1 MSDIRTALEEA
12 FNADEGSG
20 HAEPS
25 ETVSQDV
32 HDDVSS
38 LEGSGDAQADHSEQ
52 KQTRARDENGR
63 FAPKEP
69 AEVPKESP
77 APVESSAPAHQT
89 RNPFSSWKPDAQSA
103 LMKAER
109 GEALTPEEL
118 KLLRVEA
125 ERRESDFHRGVS
137 EFKSHSE
144 RAKAYDAAIAPYQQH
159 LQRLGVDAPTAINA
173 LMKADV
179 TLRTSDPATK
189 AQYFAQ
195 LAREYGID
203 LEQVQQPQPVD
214 PQLQYVTQQLNELR
228 QQQMLWQNQQHQQ
241 EQYRVQNELQSF
253 ATSDKKH
260 FDAVRNDMADLLET
274 GKAKD
279 LQEAYDM
286 AVWMRPDVRQ
296 TLIEQQLADAQR
308 KAVEQAQ
315 SQRAKTAAVGVKGS
329 SPIGAGGQPVSGSL
343 RDIISAQFADN

>member
-1 MSDIRTALEEA
+1 MTDIRSALEEA
-12 FNADEGSG
+12 FNEADKPETEEVKAVATDAEAKQTEETA
-20 HAEPS
+20 AEPA
-25 ETVSQDV
+25 
-32 HDDVSS
+32 
-38 LEGSGDAQADHSEQ
+38 EG
-52 KQTRARDENGR
+52 RARDEQGR
-63 FAPKEP
+63 FAPKVATEAKEAHEPVPEP
-69 AEVPKESP
+69 AP
-77 APVESSAPAHQT
+77 APPA
-89 RNPFSSWKPDAQSA
+89 RNPFSSWKPDAQTA

-125 ERRESDFHRGVS
+125 ERRESDFHKGVS
-137 EFKSHSE
+137 EFKTHSE
-144 RAKAYDAAIAPYQQH
+144 RAKAYDQAIAPYQQH

-203 LEQVQQPQPVD
+203 LAQVQNPAPVD
-214 PQLQYVTQQLNELR
+214 PQTQFLTQQLNELR
-228 QQQMLWQNQQHQQ
+228 QQQQMWQNQVQQQ
-241 EQYRVQNELQSF
+241 EQMRVQNELQQF
-253 ATSDKKH
+253 ATADKKH

-274 GKAKD
+274 GKAKN

-286 AVWMRPDVRQ
+286 AVLMRPDVRQ

-308 KAVEQAQ
+308 KALEQAQ
-315 SQRAKTAAVGVKGS
+315 AQRAKTAAVGVKGS
-329 SPIGAGGQPVSGSL
+329 SPIGAGSQPVTGSL
-343 RDIISAQFADN
+343 RDVIAAQFADN

>member
-1 MSDIRTALEEA
+1 MSDIRSALEEA
-12 FNADEGSG
+12 FDSG
-20 HAEPS
+20 S
-25 ETVSQDV
+25 ETPESEVVEREQPAVDV
-32 HDDVSS
+32 VEH
-38 LEGSGDAQADHSEQ
+38 EPASGETQA
-52 KQTRARDENGR
+52 RARDEQGR
-63 FAPKEP
+63 FASK
-69 AEVPKESP
+69 ASESP
-77 APVESSAPAHQT
+77 EPEPQVEQPAAPT
-89 RNPFSSWKPDAQSA
+89 RNPFSSWKPDAQQA

-144 RAKAYDAAIAPYQQH
+144 RAKAYDQAIAPYQQH
-159 LQRLGVDAPTAINA
+159 LQKLGVDAPTAINA
-173 LMKADV
+173 LMRADV

-203 LEQVQQPQPVD
+203 LAQVQNPQPLD
-214 PQLQYVTQQLNELR
+214 PQTQFLHQQLNELR
-228 QQQMLWQNQQHQQ
+228 QQQQLWQNQLQQQ
-241 EQYRVQNELQSF
+241 EQMRVQQELQQF
-253 ATSDKKH
+253 ATADRKH

-296 TLIEQQLADAQR
+296 TLIEQQLADAQS
-308 KAVEQAQ
+308 KALAQAQ
-315 SQRAKTAAVGVKGS
+315 AQRAKTAAVSVKGS
-329 SPIGAGGQPVSGSL
+329 SPIGAGGQPVNGSL
-343 RDIISAQFADN
+343 RDIIAAQLADN

>member
-1 MSDIRTALEEA
+1 MTDIRSALEEA
-12 FNADEGSG
+12 FNEADKPETEEVEAVTTPAETEQPEETA
-20 HAEPS
+20 AEP
-25 ETVSQDV
+25 T
-32 HDDVSS
+32 
-38 LEGSGDAQADHSEQ
+38 EG
-52 KQTRARDENGR
+52 RARDEQGR
-63 FAPKEP
+63 FAPKVATESKEAPVPVPEP
-69 AEVPKESP
+69 AP
-77 APVESSAPAHQT
+77 APPT
-89 RNPFSSWKPDAQSA
+89 RNPFSSWKPDAQQA

-125 ERRESDFHRGVS
+125 ERRESDFHKGVS
-137 EFKSHSE
+137 EFKTHSE
-144 RAKAYDAAIAPYQQH
+144 RAKAYDQAIAPYQQH

-203 LEQVQQPQPVD
+203 LAQVQNPAPVD
-214 PQLQYVTQQLNELR
+214 PQTQFLTQQLNELR
-228 QQQMLWQNQQHQQ
+228 QQQQMWQNQVQQQ
-241 EQYRVQNELQSF
+241 EQMRVQQELQQF
-253 ATSDKKH
+253 ATADKKH

-274 GKAKD
+274 GKAKN

-308 KAVEQAQ
+308 KALEQAQ
-315 SQRAKTAAVGVKGS
+315 AQRAKTAAVGVKGS
-329 SPIGAGGQPVSGSL
+329 SPIGAGSQPVTGSL
-343 RDIISAQFADN
+343 RDVIAAQFADN

>member
-1 MSDIRTALEEA
+1 MSDIRSALEEA
-12 FNADEGSG
+12 FDSG
-20 HAEPS
+20 S
-25 ETVSQDV
+25 ETPESEVVEREQPAVDVVEHEPVSG
-32 HDDVSS
+32 
-38 LEGSGDAQADHSEQ
+38 ETQA
-52 KQTRARDENGR
+52 RARDEQGR
-63 FAPKEP
+63 FASKATEAPEP
-69 AEVPKESP
+69 APQVEQPASP
-77 APVESSAPAHQT
+77 T
-89 RNPFSSWKPDAQSA
+89 RNPFSSWKPDAQQA

-144 RAKAYDAAIAPYQQH
+144 RAKAYDQAIAPYQQH
-159 LQRLGVDAPTAINA
+159 LQKLGVDAPTAINA
-173 LMKADV
+173 LMRADV

-203 LEQVQQPQPVD
+203 LAQVQNPQPLD
-214 PQLQYVTQQLNELR
+214 PQTQFLHQQLNELR
-228 QQQMLWQNQQHQQ
+228 QQQQLWQNQLQQQ
-241 EQYRVQNELQSF
+241 EQMRVQQELQQF
-253 ATSDKKH
+253 ATADRKH

-296 TLIEQQLADAQR
+296 TLIEQQLADAQS
-308 KAVEQAQ
+308 KALAQAQ
-315 SQRAKTAAVGVKGS
+315 AQRAKTAAVSVKGS
-329 SPIGAGGQPVSGSL
+329 SPIGAGGQPVNGSL
-343 RDIISAQFADN
+343 RDIIAAQLADN

>member
-1 MSDIRTALEEA
+1 MSDIRSALEEA
-12 FNADEGSG
+12 FESG
-20 HAEPS
+20 S
-25 ETVSQDV
+25 ETPESEVVELEQPAVDV
-32 HDDVSS
+32 VEH
-38 LEGSGDAQADHSEQ
+38 EPASGEPQG
-52 KQTRARDENGR
+52 RARDEQGR
-63 FAPKEP
+63 FASKATEAPEP
-69 AEVPKESP
+69 APQVEHP
-77 APVESSAPAHQT
+77 AAPT
-89 RNPFSSWKPDAQSA
+89 RNPFSSWKPDAQQA

-118 KLLRVEA
+118 KLLRIEA

-144 RAKAYDAAIAPYQQH
+144 RAKAYDQAIAPYQQH
-159 LQRLGVDAPTAINA
+159 LQKLGVDAPTAINA
-173 LMKADV
+173 LMRADV

-203 LEQVQQPQPVD
+203 LSQVQNPQPLD
-214 PQLQYVTQQLNELR
+214 PQTQFLHQQLNELR
-228 QQQMLWQNQQHQQ
+228 QQQQLWQNQLQQQ
-241 EQYRVQNELQSF
+241 EQMRVQQELQQF
-253 ATSDKKH
+253 ATADRKH

-296 TLIEQQLADAQR
+296 TLIEQQLADAQS
-308 KAVEQAQ
+308 KALAQAQ
-315 SQRAKTAAVGVKGS
+315 AQRAKTAAVSVKGS
-329 SPIGAGGQPVSGSL
+329 SPIGAGGQPVNGSL
-343 RDIISAQFADN
+343 RDIIAAQLADN